1 MSIKVHLNKGLGFY
15 FCGRIAL
22 YPAEHVVGYPKELDI
37 TSLTDNEILGLEH
50 GSHVGAIRIVEGY
63 EELLAKA
70 KQLKGEEEP
79 KVEESKVE
87 ETEEVEPVKEDKTE
101 EVNST
106 ENTSE
111 EDTSE
116 QSDESTEEDKTKPAT
131 TRRRTKRTATTK

>member
-37 TSLTDNEILGLEH
+37 DTLTDNEILGLEH
-50 GSHVGAIRIVEGY
+50 GSYVGAIRIVEGY

-70 KQLKGEEEP
+70 KKLKGEEEP
-79 KVEESKVE
+79 KVEEK
-87 ETEEVEPVKEDKTE
+87 TEEVEPVKEDKTE
-101 EVNST
+101 EVDST

-116 QSDESTEEDKTKPAT
+116 QSEEATEEEDKTKPTT

>member
-37 TSLTDNEILGLEH
+37 NTLTDNEILGLEH
-50 GSHVGAIRIVEGY
+50 GSNVGAIRIVEGY

-70 KQLKGEEEP
+70 KQLKGEVEEEP
-79 KVEESKVE
+79 NVEESKV
-87 ETEEVEPVKEDKTE
+87 EEVEPVKEDKTE
-101 EVNST
+101 EVVNT
-106 ENTSE
+106 ETEAE

-116 QSDESTEEDKTKPAT
+116 QSDEVTEEDKTKPAT
-131 TRRRTKRTATTK
+131 TRRRTKRTTTK